1 MNWLWFI
8 PILLIMVIIHELGHF
23 LTAKMFK
30 MKVHEFGIGFPP
42 KIWGKKDKSGVEW
55 TINALPIGGFV
66 RIEGENGDSSD
77 PNSFGAKPTW
87 QRAIVLAAGPFMNL
101 ALAFVIYIFLAGV
114 GRDVP
119 AAPAAIMAVAPNSPA
134 AQAGILPGDV
144 IVSVNGKIVNQTQDF
159 SIEAALSKNE
169 PLNILFWEGGDQ
181 NKPKRVNVQPRKT
194 PPEGE
199 GAIGVIL
206 GYRFE
211 APKIYSNASQFGLN
225 KGDTIVSV
233 DGQPVK
239 TNIDLLSSPGTS
251 NNPTVNVGVIPAGSS
266 STENRVLP
274 QTLEVNLIYK
284 GSQAEQVG
292 LPVGAVIT
300 KLDGTPVYSDEF
312 YTNYM
317 TAKAG
322 QDVVVTYLDK
332 AKAEKTVTLRAS
344 SPTDPNTAA
353 RVPRTASYFE
363 GVTIEVPVKRTNF
376 TPLEMVGDAWSQT
389 ANAIVLIPRTI
400 LGLFNGSVSLNML
413 AGPVGMAQITDMVAN
428 NSGFIG
434 LLTLMALLSVNLG
447 IVNILP
453 LPALDG
459 GRLVFVFIEMI
470 TRGRRIPPEK
480 EGFVHFAGM
489 VLLLGLMAVIAWND
503 IVRLISGGSF

>member
-8 PILLIMVIIHELGHF
+8 PILLIMVVIHELGHF
-23 LTAKMFK
+23 LTAKMFG

-119 AAPAAIMAVAPNSPA
+119 AAPAAIMAVVPNSPA
-134 AQAGILPGDV
+134 SQAGLQAGDV
-144 IVSVNGKIVNQTQDF
+144 IAIVNGKQVLQTQDF
-159 SIEAALSKNE
+159 SIEAALNKND
-169 PLNILFWEGGDQ
+169 PLNIVLWQNGDPNQ
-181 NKPKRVNVQPRKT
+181 AKRISVQPRKN

-206 GYRFE
+206 GYRFD
-211 APKIYSNASQFGLN
+211 APKIYKDDPQYGLK

-233 DGQPVK
+233 DGKPIK
-239 TNIDLLSSPGTS
+239 TNIDLLDAPGTS
-251 NNPTVNVGVIPAGSS
+251 NNPTIQVGVIPVGS
-266 STENRVLP
+266 TAVQNRTLP
-274 QTLEVNLIYK
+274 QELVVNLIYK
-284 GSQAEQVG
+284 GSDAERLG
-292 LPVGAVIT
+292 LPVGAKIT
-300 KLDGTPVYSDEF
+300 KLDNTAVYSDEA
-312 YTNYM
+312 YNQYM
-317 TAKAG
+317 TSKSG
-322 QDVVVTYLDK
+322 QDVVLTYLDK
-332 AKAEKTVTLRAS
+332 ENNQKTITLKGSVT
-344 SPTDPNTAA
+344 TDATVAN
-353 RVPRTASYFE
+353 RVPRVGSLFAGITL
-363 GVTIEVPVKRTNF
+363 EVPVTRTNF
-376 TPLEMVGDAWSQT
+376 TPLEMIGDAWSQT
-389 ANAIVLIPRTI
+389 ANAVVLIPRTI

-428 NSGFIG
+428 TSGFIG

-470 TRGRRIPPEK
+470 TRGRRVPPEK

-503 IVRLISGGSF
+503 IMRLLTGASF

>member
-8 PILLIMVIIHELGHF
+8 PILLIMVVIHELGHF

-101 ALAFVIYIFLAGV
+101 VLAFVIYIFLAGV

-119 AAPAAIMAVAPNSPA
+119 AAPAAIMAVVPNSPA

-169 PLNILFWEGGDQ
+169 PLNILFWESGDS
-181 NKPKRVNVQPRKT
+181 NKPKRVSVQPRKN

-206 GYRFE
+206 GYRFD
-211 APKIYSNASQFGLN
+211 APKIYKDEPQYGLK
-225 KGDTIVSV
+225 KGDTVVSV
-233 DGQPVK
+233 DGKPL
-239 TNIDLLSSPGTS
+239 TSNIELLESPGTS
-251 NNPTVNVGVIPAGSS
+251 NNPTVNLGVIPAGS
-266 STENRVLP
+266 TAVENRPLP
-274 QTLEVNLIYK
+274 QELVVNLIYK
-284 GSQAEQVG
+284 GSQADQVG
-292 LPVGAVIT
+292 FPVGAKIT
-300 KLDGTPVYSDEF
+300 KLDGTPVYSDKA
-312 YTNYM
+312 YATYM
-317 TAKAG
+317 TSKAG
-322 QDVVVTYLDK
+322 QDVVVNYTDK
-332 AKAEKTVTLRAS
+332 SNAEKTVTLRAS

-353 RVPRTASYFE
+353 RVPRVDTIYA
-363 GVTIEVPVKRTNF
+363 GVALEVPIKRTNF
-376 TPLEMVGDAWSQT
+376 TPFEMIGDAWSQT
-389 ANAIVLIPRTI
+389 ANAVVLIPRTI

-428 NSGFIG
+428 TGGFIG
-434 LLTLMALLSVNLG
+434 LLTLTALLSVNLG

-470 TRGRRIPPEK
+470 TRGRRVPPEK

-489 VLLLGLMAVIAWND
+489 VLLLSLMAVIAWND
-503 IVRLISGGSF
+503 IVRLISGGTF